1 MDYCGVA
8 QIEGL
13 FEMNGLNSPRS
24 LKAGIEF
31 IAGDGGA
38 SSVRVRKV
46 PGMSEPKKGK

>member
-31 IAGDGGA
+31 IASSTLAA
-38 SSVRVRKV
+38 SLGTLCHGV
-46 PGMSEPKKGK
+46 